1 MKNNINLLPPRP
13 KIRQSLG
20 PLALALI
27 IISVTIVAC
36 LAGFYSFRRQTIINT
51 ELRTKEIKDTIAL
64 IKTDVDALAKVEART
79 LEIGKLLD
87 EVVALEE
94 PHLSPAMV
102 LAELKSKVPSDV
114 WLTSAGVTGTEAVT
128 IKGVTYSYQS
138 VARALFSLESSG
150 ALKDMKVGT
159 VSRTE
164 DIESDAVYDDFVI
177 VGNLE
182 RRR

>member
-27 IISVTIVAC
+27 IISVTLIAC

-51 ELRTKEIKDTIAL
+51 EQRIKEIRDTIAL
-64 IKTDVDALAKVEART
+64 IKPDVDTLAKVEART
-79 LEIGKLLD
+79 IDIGKLMQ
-87 EVVALEE
+87 EVIKLED

-102 LAELKSKVPSDV
+102 LAALKSKVPSDV
-114 WLTSAGVTGTEAVT
+114 WLTSAGVTATEALTV
-128 IKGVTYSYQS
+128 KGVTYSYQS
-138 VARALFSLESSG
+138 VARALFSLESSD
-150 ALKDMKVGT
+150 AFKNMKVGT
-159 VSRTE
+159 ISRAD
-164 DIESDAVYDDFVI
+164 DIETDAVYDDFVI

>member
-1 MKNNINLLPPRP
+1 MKNNINRLPPRP

-27 IISVTIVAC
+27 IISVTVLAC
-36 LAGFYSFRRQTIINT
+36 LAGLYSFRRQTIINT
-51 ELRTKEIKDTIAL
+51 EIRTQEIKDTMAL

-79 LEIGKLLD
+79 LEIGRLLE
-87 EVVALEE
+87 EVIALEE

-102 LAELKSKVPSDV
+102 LAELRAKVPSDV
-114 WLTSAGVTGTEAVT
+114 WLTSASVSAAQIVT

-138 VARALFSLESSG
+138 VARALFSLESSD

-159 VSRTE
+159 VSRAE
-164 DIESDAVYDDFVI
+164 DIMTNAVYDDFVI